1 MRRPSRGA
9 TRRKVLS
16 LAVLLVVAVAVAT
29 ALSAILQPIE
39 ARVLPSS
46 TNNNNS
52 TTSPNTTTTME
63 KGGKQQ
69 QQHQQQDQ
77 QRRHILVVVQRSL
90 SSAGVAA
97 LEREFHDF
105 VKLFFL
111 EQEWREEDE
120 ELQQRIR
127 FRRWRGELIPSS
139 HYPKAQ
145 RNLILPVINVEWLSF
160 A

>member
-1 MRRPSRGA
+1 MRHPSRGA

-16 LAVLLVVAVAVAT
+16 LAVLLVVAVAATT

-90 SSAGVAA
+90 LSAGVAA

-111 EQEWREEDE
+111 EQEWRQEDE
-120 ELQQRIR
+120 ELHQRIR

-145 RNLILPVINVEWLSF
+145 RNLILPIINVEWLSF